1 MVSTLHSFCSSAS
14 FILSARFAASTTL
27 DVDDV
32 DAADADADALALSGI
47 AHPLRILQHW
57 IVVEKKEGHRR
68 ITTETPH
75 HRTAIIPS
83 HYPGTVKKV
92 GERTRP
98 RLFTKKKKREIRDSG
113 FSKREVFWAP
123 DFSDCLMRTTRTQ
136 IPSIPSQ
143 TAREGKNS
151 AQLAPDLPLILR

>member
-98 RLFTKKKKREIRDSG
+98 RLFTKKKKRERFGIRVSPNVKYFG
-113 FSKREVFWAP
+113 P
-123 DFSDCLMRTTRTQ
+123 Q
-136 IPSIPSQ
+136 ISL
-143 TAREGKNS
+143 TV
-151 AQLAPDLPLILR
+151 